1 MDSRNGD
8 RKEMRMVWLLISGI
22 CGWSGFNII
31 INTESDAGIVFGAIG
46 LLLGAYMLYLGAKDD
61 TTN

>member
-1 MDSRNGD
+1 
-8 RKEMRMVWLLISGI
+8 MRMVWLLISGI

-46 LLLGAYMLYLGAKDD
+46 LLLGAYMLYLGVKDD